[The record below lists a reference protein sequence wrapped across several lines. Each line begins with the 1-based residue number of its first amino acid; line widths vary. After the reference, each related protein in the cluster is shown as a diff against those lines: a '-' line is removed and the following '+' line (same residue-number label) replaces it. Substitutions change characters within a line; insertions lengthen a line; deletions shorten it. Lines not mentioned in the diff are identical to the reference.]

1 MEHSVEAITF
11 ANGPISM
18 AGNLYL
24 PAGFDPNGSYAAIVA
39 VHPGGGVKEQTAGLY
54 ASKLAEQG
62 FVALAFDASFQGDS
76 GGEPHH
82 LEDPAARVE
91 DVRAAVDHLQS
102 LAYVDAERVGAIGV
116 CAGGGYLVNAAMTDY
131 RIKALTTVSAVN
143 IGTSF
148 RRNWYGTDSD
158 AAAVPTLQALAQ
170 QRTAEAQGA
179 EPAYL
184 PYVPAEPDET
194 TPRDLVE
201 AHDYYLTPRAQHP
214 NAKNKFLFTKSVS
227 QIFTFDAFHMVEDLL
242 TQPTLIVAGSEAGSL
257 WMSTE
262 LHGRVRSPK
271 KLVVV
276 EGGTHM
282 DFYDVP
288 KYVDRAVEEATSF
301 FREHLAAGVTDES

>member
-1 MEHSVEAITF
+1 MEAITF
-11 ANGPISM
+11 PNGTITM

-24 PAGFDPNGSYAAIVA
+24 PVGFDPQGSYAAVITA
-39 VHPGGGVKEQTAGLY
+39 HPGGGVKEQASGLY

-82 LEDPAARVE
+82 LEDPYARVD
-91 DVRAAVDHLQS
+91 DVRAAVDYLQS
-102 LAYVDAERVGAIGV
+102 LDYVDTERIGALGI
-116 CAGGGYLVNAAMTDY
+116 CAGGGYTVNAAMTDY
-131 RIKALTTVSAVN
+131 RIKAVTTVSAVN

-148 RRNWYGTDSD
+148 RRGWYGTDSH
-158 AAAVPTLQALAQ
+158 AAAVPTLEAVAQ
-170 QRTAEAQGA
+170 QRTAEVLGA
-179 EPAYL
+179 ETAYL
-184 PYVPAEPDET
+184 PYVPAEPDEN

-227 QIFTFDAFHMVEDLL
+227 RLFTFDAFHMVEDLL
-242 TQPTLIVAGSEAGSL
+242 TQPLLVIAGSDAGSL
-257 WMSTE
+257 WMSIE
-262 LHGRVRSPK
+262 LHGRARSSK

-276 EGGTHM
+276 EGGAHM

-288 KYVDRAVEEATSF
+288 KYVDRAIEEATPF
-301 FREHLAAGVTDES
+301 FTENLAAQDSAQG

>member
-1 MEHSVEAITF
+1 MQTVSFPNGSIT
-11 ANGPISM
+11 M

-24 PAGFDPNGSYAAIVA
+24 PDGFDPNGSYPAVA
-39 VHPGGGVKEQTAGLY
+39 VVHPGGGVKEQTAGLY
-54 ASKLAEQG
+54 AGKLAEQG

-91 DVRAAVDHLQS
+91 DVRAAVDYLQT
-102 LAYVDAERVGAIGV
+102 LGYVDVERIGGLGV
-116 CAGGGYLVNAAMTDY
+116 CAGGGYLVNAALTDY
-131 RIKALTTVSAVN
+131 RIKALTTISAVN

-148 RRNWYGTDSD
+148 RRGWYGTDSD

-170 QRTAEAQGA
+170 QRTAESNGA
-179 EPAYL
+179 DAAYL
-184 PYVPAEPDET
+184 PYVPAETDEN

-201 AHDYYLTPRAQHP
+201 ANDYYLTPRAQHP

-227 QIFTFDAFHMVEDLL
+227 RIFTFDAFHLVEDLL
-242 TQPTLIVAGSEAGSL
+242 TQPTLIVAGSDAGSL

-288 KYVDRAVEEATSF
+288 KYVDRAVAEAVPF
-301 FREHLAAGVTDES
+301 FQENLAATAAK

>member
-1 MEHSVEAITF
+1 MDSITF
-11 ANGPISM
+11 PNGPIAM
-18 AGNLYL
+18 AGNLFL
-24 PAGFDPNGSYAAIVA
+24 PDNFDPQSSYAAVVT

-54 ASKLAEQG
+54 AAKLAEEG
-62 FVALAFDASFQGDS
+62 FVALAYDASFQGES

-91 DVRAAVDHLQS
+91 DVRAAVDFLQS
-102 LAYVDAERVGAIGV
+102 LDYVDAEQIGVLGV
-116 CAGGGYLVNAAMTDY
+116 CAGGGYAVNAALTDY
-131 RIKALTTVSAVN
+131 RIKAVTTVSAVN

-148 RRNWYGTDSD
+148 RRGWYGTDSD
-158 AAAVPTLQALAQ
+158 AAAVPTLQAVAQ

-179 EPAYL
+179 DPAYI
-184 PYVPAEPDET
+184 PYVPEQPDES

-214 NAKNKFLFTKSVS
+214 NAKNKQLFTKSIS
-227 QIFTFDAFHMVEDLL
+227 RIFTFDAFHLVEDLFTAPL
-242 TQPTLIVAGSEAGSL
+242 LIVAGSETGSL

-262 LHGRVRSPK
+262 LHSRVRSPK

-276 EGGTHM
+276 DGGAHM

-288 KYVDRAVEEATSF
+288 KYVDRAVAEATPF
-301 FREHLAAGVTDES
+301 FRENLAARPVEN

>member
-1 MEHSVEAITF
+1 METITF
-11 ANGPISM
+11 ANGPITM
-18 AGNLYL
+18 AGSLYL
-24 PAGFDPNGSYAAIVA
+24 PENFDASGSYPTIVT
-39 VHPGGGVKEQTAGLY
+39 VHPGGGVKEQASGLY

-82 LEDPAARVE
+82 LEDPYARVE

-102 LAYVDAERVGAIGV
+102 LPYVDPERIGALGI
-116 CAGGGYLVNAAMTDY
+116 CAGGGYTVNAAMTDY

-148 RRNWYGTDSD
+148 RRGWYGTDSD
-158 AAAVPTLQALAQ
+158 AAAVPTLKALAQ
-170 QRTAEAQGA
+170 QRTAEVQGA
-179 EPAYL
+179 EVAYL
-184 PYVPAEPDET
+184 PYVPAEPDAN

-201 AHDYYLTPRAQHP
+201 AGDYYLTPRAQHP
-214 NAKNKFLFTKSVS
+214 NAKNMFLFTKSVS
-227 QIFTFDAFHMVEDLL
+227 RIFTFDAFHMVEDLL
-242 TQPTLIVAGSEAGSL
+242 TQPILIVAGSEAGSL

-271 KLVVV
+271 KLQVV

-288 KYVDRAVEEATSF
+288 KYVDQAIAAAAPF
-301 FREHLAAGVTDES
+301 FTEHLTAKPTDQG